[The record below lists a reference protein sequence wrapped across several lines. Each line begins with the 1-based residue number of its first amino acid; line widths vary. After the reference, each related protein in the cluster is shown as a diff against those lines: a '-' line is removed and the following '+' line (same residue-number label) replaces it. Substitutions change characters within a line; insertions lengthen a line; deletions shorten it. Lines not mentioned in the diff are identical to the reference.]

1 MRKWLWHIVEDNT
14 TRKGRIFD
22 YIIQG
27 LIMLSL
33 VAFAV
38 DTLPDLSAETRT
50 WLNAFEVFCVVFFS
64 LEYLLRIF
72 VAKKPFRYI
81 FSFYGIVDLLA
92 ILPFYLTT
100 TLDFRA
106 LRSFRVLRLFRAFK
120 LVRYNRAL
128 KRFHIAAKLVREEI
142 VLFFVISLIAIY
154 LTAAGIYFFENEAQ
168 PESFS
173 SIFHSFWWAVVTL
186 TTVGYGDVYP
196 VTVGGKV
203 FTFFVLIIGVGI
215 VTVPAGLVASA
226 LSRARDIEE
235 RGRAS
240 RVLLTV
246 VVERISSIGDLEEN
260 QVVGGHLANQIV
272 GRCPKI
278 GLDRFPGL

>member
-1 MRKWLWHIVEDNT
+1 MRTWLWNILEDNT

-22 YIIQG
+22 YLIQG

-33 VAFAV
+33 IGFAV
-38 DTLPDLSAETRT
+38 ETLPNLSQQTRNF
-50 WLNAFEVFCVVFFS
+50 LSLFELFCVVVFTV
-64 LEYLLRIF
+64 EYILRIY
-72 VAKKPFRYI
+72 VAKNPLKYI
-81 FSFYGIVDLLA
+81 FSFYGLVDLLA
-92 ILPFYLTT
+92 ILPFYLTA
-100 TLDFRA
+100 TLDLRA

-128 KRFHIAAKLVREEI
+128 KRFHVAARLIKEEV
-142 VLFFVISLIAIY
+142 VLFFIITMILIY
-154 LTAAGIYFFENEAQ
+154 LTSAGIYFFENEAQ

-173 SIFHSFWWAVVTL
+173 SIFHSFWWAIVTL

-226 LSRARDIEE
+226 LSRAREVEE
-235 RGRAS
+235 RENEADD
-240 RVLLTV
+240 
-246 VVERISSIGDLEEN
+246 SIKLSE
-260 QVVGGHLANQIV
+260 
-272 GRCPKI
+272 
-278 GLDRFPGL
+278 